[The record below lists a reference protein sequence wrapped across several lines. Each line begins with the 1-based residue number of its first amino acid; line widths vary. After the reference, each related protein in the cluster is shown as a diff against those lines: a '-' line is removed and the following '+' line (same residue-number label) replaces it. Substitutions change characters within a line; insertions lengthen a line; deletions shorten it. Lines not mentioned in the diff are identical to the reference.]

1 MLVGVVPT
9 CHGIRPVSATVSC
22 GTGEASLAGKEVCM
36 ASQEDIALMAHLLR
50 RAGFGASRAEI
61 EAQAA
66 QGYDATVEALLN
78 PEAQPAIEDD
88 LMLRYNP
95 VYNHSANIQTNVQQW
110 VYRMINN
117 PRQLQEKMS
126 LFWHMIFCA
135 GHSKIDSGEE
145 MVIMTGMFREHGM
158 GNFRDLLMRLSTSPA
173 MLYYLDNTESHKVA
187 INENYGRE
195 LLELFSL
202 GVGKDEAF
210 NYSEDDVKACARAFT
225 GWNNA
230 PGYPPFPHGRSPW
243 EFRYDP
249 ADHDDSEKT
258 FLGQTGRWNGDD
270 IINIIC
276 TQPATA
282 RYIARHMYD
291 FFVADEVPVPSW
303 RQTPPKDVAAIN
315 LLEKAYF
322 DSGYDITAMLRV
334 LFTSDF
340 FKSPSVRYARVK
352 SPAELVTSVLRMTGE
367 HHGDVKPG
375 LFEIAQEPKYMGMDL
390 MNPPTVEGWHTG
402 HEWIDSR
409 TLVER
414 INFAAEYLGRTDLP
428 KMQNMIHRL
437 MARGERLS
445 PEAFVDGCIKMLKCL
460 NMSDDTRRELV
471 AYAQRGGEL
480 RHGTDAERAAFA
492 RRSGEMF
499 QMLAAT
505 AEFQFC

>member
-1 MLVGVVPT
+1 
-9 CHGIRPVSATVSC
+9 
-22 GTGEASLAGKEVCM
+22 M
-36 ASQEDIALMAHLLR
+36 ASQEDIALMAHLMR
-50 RAGFGASRAEI
+50 RASFGASRAEI

-66 QGYDATVEALLN
+66 QGYNATVEALLN
-78 PEAQPAIEDD
+78 PATQPALEED

-110 VYRMINN
+110 VYRMVNE
-117 PRQLQEKMS
+117 PRQLREKMS

-145 MVIMTGMFREHGM
+145 MILMTDMFRQHGM

-230 PGYPPFPHGRSPW
+230 PAYPPFPYGRSQW
-243 EFRYDP
+243 QFRYDP

-258 FLGQTGRWNGDD
+258 FLGETGRWNGED
-270 IINIIC
+270 IVNIIC
-276 TQPATA
+276 KQPATA
-282 RYIARHMYD
+282 RFIARHMYD

-303 RQTPPKDVAAIN
+303 RLTPPKDKAAIDI
-315 LLEKAYF
+315 LEKAYF
-322 DSGYDITAMLRV
+322 DSGYEITAMLRA
-334 LFTSDF
+334 LFASNF
-340 FKSPSVRYARVK
+340 FKAASVRFARVK
-352 SPAELVTSVLRMTGE
+352 SPAEMVVSILRMTGE
-367 HHGDVKPG
+367 HRGEIKPG
-375 LFEIAQEPKYMGMDL
+375 LFDISEEPKFMGMDL

-402 HEWIDSR
+402 HEWIDSG

-414 INFAAEYLGRTDLP
+414 INFAAEYLGRTNLP
-428 KMQNMIHRL
+428 GVQDIIHRL
-437 MARGERLS
+437 MARGAHLS
-445 PEAFVDGCIKMLKCL
+445 PEVFVDGCIDMIGCL
-460 NMSDDTRRELV
+460 NITADTRHELI
-471 AYAQRGGEL
+471 AHAQRGGEL
-480 RHGTDAERAAFA
+480 RHGTAAERTEFT
-492 RRSGEMF
+492 RRCGETF
-499 QMLAAT
+499 QMLAST
-505 AEFQFC
+505 SEFQFC

>member
-1 MLVGVVPT
+1 
-9 CHGIRPVSATVSC
+9 
-22 GTGEASLAGKEVCM
+22 M
-36 ASQEDIALMAHLLR
+36 ASQEDITLMAHLLR
-50 RAGFGASRAEI
+50 RAGFGASRTEI

-78 PEAQPAIEDD
+78 PETQPALEED
-88 LMLRYNP
+88 LMLRYEP
-95 VYNHSANIQTNVQQW
+95 VYNHSGAIQVNVQQW
-110 VYRMINN
+110 VYWMINN
-117 PRQLQEKMS
+117 PRQLQEKMG

-145 MVIMTGMFREHGM
+145 MDRMIKMFRQHGM

-173 MLYYLDNTESHKVA
+173 MMYYLDNTESHKVA

-210 NYSEDDVKACARAFT
+210 NYSENDVKVCARAFT

-258 FLGQTGRWNGDD
+258 FLGETGRWNGED
-270 IINIIC
+270 IVNIIC
-276 TQPATA
+276 KQPATA
-282 RYIARHMYD
+282 RFLSRHLYN

-303 RQTPPKDVAAIN
+303 RQTPPKDVEAIKT
-315 LLEKAYF
+315 LEQAYF
-322 DSGYDITAMLRV
+322 DSGYEIGAMLRA
-334 LFTSDF
+334 LFTSNF
-340 FKSPSVRYARVK
+340 FKAESARFARVK
-352 SPAELVTSVLRMTGE
+352 SPAEMVVSILRMTGE
-367 HHGDVKPG
+367 HRGDVKPG
-375 LFEIAQEPKYMGMDL
+375 LFDISEEPKFMGMDL

-402 HEWIDSR
+402 HEWIDSG

-428 KMQNMIHRL
+428 GVQDMIHRL
-437 MARGERLS
+437 TARGVRLS
-445 PEAFVDGCIKMLKCL
+445 PEAFVEGCIDMVGCL
-460 NMSDDTRRELV
+460 NVTDDTRRELI
-471 AYAQRGGEL
+471 AHAQRGGEL
-480 RHGTDAERAAFA
+480 RHGTDAERAAFT
-492 RRSGEMF
+492 RRCGEMF

-505 AEFQFC
+505 SEFQFC